1 MVYDRRDMGQLFAL
15 MTALIW
21 AAAVILL
28 KRSGETVSPFA
39 LNLFRVVVSTCLLL
53 PTVALAGQAR
63 WDGSW
68 RDILILFA
76 SGIIAI
82 ATSDTLFHMS
92 LNAVGAGISAI
103 IDCLYAPLTVL
114 LATVLL
120 GERLSALQ
128 LLGMALVLSG
138 VLAAAQH
145 DPPHGVARR
154 QIVLGVIWGVLAM
167 IALALGIVIAKPVL
181 NHSPVLWATA
191 VRQIGCLV
199 VMVPGALLSPR
210 RREFLRVFKPSRSW
224 RFTLPGALLGSY
236 LALIFWIAGMKYTD
250 VGIAAILNQSSTVY
264 VLILAAVFL
273 KERLTRRKLIAS
285 AVAITGIVLVML

>member
-1 MVYDRRDMGQLFAL
+1 MVYDGLEMGQLFAL
-15 MTALIW
+15 TTALIW
-21 AAAVILL
+21 ALAVILL

-53 PTVALAGQAR
+53 PTVALAGQAG
-63 WDGSW
+63 WHGSS

-154 QIVLGVIWGVLAM
+154 QIVLGVIWGILAM

-191 VRQIGCLV
+191 VRQIGCLC

-224 RFTLPGALLGSY
+224 RFSLPGALLGSY
-236 LALIFWIAGMKYTD
+236 LALIFWIAGMKYTN
-250 VGIAAILNQSSTVY
+250 VGIAAILNQSSTIY
-264 VLILAAVFL
+264 VLILASVFL
-273 KERLTRRKLIAS
+273 KERLTRRKLVAS
-285 AVAITGIVLVML
+285 AVAIAGIVLVML

>member
-1 MVYDRRDMGQLFAL
+1 MGQFFAL
-15 MTALIW
+15 LTALIW
-21 AAAVILL
+21 AVAVILL

-39 LNLFRVVVSTCLLL
+39 LNLFRVVFSTCLLL
-53 PTVALAGQAR
+53 PTVVLAGQAG
-63 WDGSW
+63 WQGSR

-114 LATVLL
+114 FATVLL
-120 GERLSALQ
+120 GERLSVLQ

-138 VLAAAQH
+138 VLAAARH
-145 DPPHGVARR
+145 DPPHGVSRR
-154 QIVLGVIWGVLAM
+154 QLVLGVTWGVLAM

-191 VRQIGCLV
+191 VRQIGCLG

-210 RREFLRVFKPSRSW
+210 RREFLHVFKPSPSW
-224 RFTLPGALLGSY
+224 RFMLPGALLGSY
-236 LALIFWIAGMKYTD
+236 LALIFWIAGMKYTK
-250 VGIAAILNQSSTVY
+250 VGVAAILNQSSTIY

-273 KERLTRRKLIAS
+273 KEKLTLGKVIAS
-285 AVAITGIVLVML
+285 AVAITGIVLVTL

>member
-1 MVYDRRDMGQLFAL
+1 MGQLFAL
-15 MTALIW
+15 LTALIW

-28 KRSGETVSPFA
+28 KRSGESVPPFS

-53 PTVALAGQAR
+53 PTVLVAGQVSYR
-63 WDGSW
+63 QGSL

-128 LLGMALVLSG
+128 LLGMGLVVTG
-138 VLAAAQH
+138 VLTAAQH
-145 DPPHGVARR
+145 EPPHGVTPR
-154 QIVLGVIWGVLAM
+154 QLALGVVWGVLSM

-191 VRQIGCLV
+191 VRQIGCLG
-199 VMVPGALLSPR
+199 VMLPIALLSPR
-210 RREFLRVFKPSRSW
+210 RREILRVFRPSRGW
-224 RFTLPGALLGSY
+224 RFSIPGAVLGSY
-236 LALIFWIAGMKYTD
+236 LALIFWIAGMKYTK
-250 VGIAAILNQSSTVY
+250 VGVAAILNQSSTIY
-264 VLILAAVFL
+264 VLILAAIFL
-273 KERLTRRKLIAS
+273 KEPFTRRKMVAS
-285 AVAITGIVLVML
+285 AVAIAGIVLVTL